1 MTGQR
6 AVKRVATQVWKGTRK
21 PDADGKPN
29 GNATFWL
36 SPEWHY
42 IPMRIKVV
50 NAQGRS
56 ASFELTAISTE

>member
-1 MTGQR
+1 MPTGDADPVTQR
-6 AVKRVATQVWKGTRK
+6 SPAVATQVWKGTRK

-42 IPMRIKVV
+42 IPLRLKVV
-50 NAQGRS
+50 NAQGQR
-56 ASFELTAISTE
+56 ASLS